1 LYRYCNIMNTRRK
14 NPPNSWLGHELLQ
27 RSSTERESLCAPLVA
42 GFLWPRRAGDPPF
55 RDAPEPP
62 HVTIR
67 DVPGEFVDRVEKL
80 FEQMVPYHDRAV
92 ETIRHHPDRA
102 ALTTDDLVAGMGA
115 PATDPELSDLLYG
128 LGLYLLAK
136 LRYCTPRPRG
146 TGKVQQLRALCVP
159 IGEHCRVTEDGVRF
173 PMIGTIPLEFPNE
186 SPREL
191 YAVIL
196 WARWAER
203 RFQVVLVSP
212 RQPLESPESVP
223 PCSGHQ
229 VVKLGV
235 TFSKRQ
241 EALFLELV
249 RYHRLV
255 FNRGIDKLR
264 ALKDAGQ
271 PYRLSFYDMC
281 KWVTNAHAELGPD
294 VAALKTRYGQ
304 NPARSALK
312 QLSVAVEH
320 HRKIPEQR
328 DLTLTNPVISVA
340 YPDRLS

>member
-1 LYRYCNIMNTRRK
+1 MGARK
-14 NPPNSWLGHELLQ
+14 TDSPKNSWLGHELLQ
-27 RSSTERESLCAPLVA
+27 RSSEDREALCAPLVA

-146 TGKVQQLRALCVP
+146 AGQVKQLRALCAP

-173 PMIGTIPLEFPNE
+173 PMIGTIPLKFPNE

-203 RFQVVLVSP
+203 KFQVVPQLQGRSTCRPSITSPDPRRTGRVSG
-212 RQPLESPESVP
+212 RRLTQV
-223 PCSGHQ
+223 SGK
-229 VVKLGV
+229 VRLP
-235 TFSKRQ
+235 
-241 EALFLELV
+241 LV
-249 RYHRLV
+249 RPGCSRAGWAAGPCRL
-255 FNRGIDKLR
+255 
-264 ALKDAGQ
+264 
-271 PYRLSFYDMC
+271 P
-281 KWVTNAHAELGPD
+281 VT
-294 VAALKTRYGQ
+294 AAR
-304 NPARSALK
+304 
-312 QLSVAVEH
+312 V
-320 HRKIPEQR
+320 PEPSE
-328 DLTLTNPVISVA
+328 TS
-340 YPDRLS
+340 